1 MSNRLPIGEQLASH
15 SAVLDY
21 RNDNGTLVLQK
32 NVVVVKNGELIV
44 NGEIPVQVLDYNRY
58 TNVYI
63 MWEEAG
69 YPNYRNLGLYGYY
82 STSYVQMSYHND
94 ELRIKPTDNNIEI
107 VINKLHE

>member
-1 MSNRLPIGEQLASH
+1 MVKMSNRLPISEERASH
-15 SAVLDY
+15 RAVLDY

-58 TNVYI
+58 MNVNI
-63 MWEEAG
+63 IWEDAG
-69 YPNYRNLGLYGYY
+69 YPNYRDLGLYGYY
-82 STSYVQMSYHND
+82 STSYVQMSYHDD

-107 VINKLHE
+107 VIK

>member
-21 RNDNGTLVLQK
+21 RNDNGTLVLPK
-32 NVVVVKNGELIV
+32 NVEVVKNGVLII
-44 NGEIPVQVLDYNRY
+44 NKQIPVAVSNHNIYMRVD
-58 TNVYI
+58 I
-63 MWEEAG
+63 MWEDAG
-69 YPNYRNLGLYGYY
+69 YPDYRDLGLYGYY